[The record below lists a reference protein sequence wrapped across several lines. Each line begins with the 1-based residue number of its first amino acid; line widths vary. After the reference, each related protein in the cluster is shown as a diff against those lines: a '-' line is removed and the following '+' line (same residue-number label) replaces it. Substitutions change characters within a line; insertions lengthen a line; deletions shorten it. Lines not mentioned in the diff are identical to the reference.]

1 MKLIALM
8 MMAAAPTGQ
17 PPQDIVLLDFTAG
30 YCQPCKQMVP
40 VLQRMEKNKF
50 PIRKIDITEQPD
62 LARQYNLDRIPASIA
77 RGLPAKAC

>member
-1 MKLIALM
+1 MKLIALL
-8 MMAAAPTGQ
+8 MMAADTNGQ

-50 PIRKIDITEQPD
+50 PIVRKKHNYTGPTGHRKGQTS
-62 LARQYNLDRIPASIA
+62 LDPH
-77 RGLPAKAC
+77 